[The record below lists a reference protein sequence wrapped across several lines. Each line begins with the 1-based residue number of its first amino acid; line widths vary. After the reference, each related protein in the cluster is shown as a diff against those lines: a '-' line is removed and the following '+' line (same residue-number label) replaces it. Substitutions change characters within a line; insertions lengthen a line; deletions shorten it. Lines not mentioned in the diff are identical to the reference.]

1 MKTEI
6 RQKFIVGNWK
16 MHTTSFEAQ
25 QLAKGIVDGFA
36 APTTSQLS
44 SARRSPIFRSLETCL
59 GVARSRSARRM
70 FTRKPKAP
78 SPAR

>member
-25 QLAKGIVDGFA
+25 QLAKGIVDGLA
-36 APTTSQLS
+36 APFKSRPWKFGMATRRTSSRRRKLS
-44 SARRSPIFRSLETCL
+44 TI
-59 GVARSRSARRM
+59 
-70 FTRKPKAP
+70 AP
-78 SPAR
+78 SATALRIAANTTQR